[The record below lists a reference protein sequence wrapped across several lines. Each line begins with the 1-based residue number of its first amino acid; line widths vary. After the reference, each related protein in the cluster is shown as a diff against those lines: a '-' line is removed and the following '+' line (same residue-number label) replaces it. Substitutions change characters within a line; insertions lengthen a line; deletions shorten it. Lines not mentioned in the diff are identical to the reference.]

1 MSVTNS
7 EQSSPISDAIDL
19 ERLANFA
26 IDKQDWSEASR
37 LLTESLTLRRTADGG
52 TDAAYGLIL
61 DKLAAVCIEQGKL
74 KEAMEHLNEALPIL
88 EAAFYPSHG
97 SIAAILEHQGDCFVG
112 EGKFAEA
119 EPLYKRAAD
128 IFITSVTMENRM
140 ALRAL
145 YKLGKVYISL
155 TRSAEA
161 KTTLQKALK
170 YVDTPLGPL
179 AEFRYHLALASIQLN
194 EMDEARDLLH
204 KAAADFKQ
212 RSNYARVA
220 DCCKSLANLCC
231 LDNENSEAE
240 EWLRQSV
247 LYEQMA
253 VNAPYPEDIFL
264 ATLLRA

>member
-1 MSVTNS
+1 MTVTNS
-7 EQSSPISDAIDL
+7 HPSFPLYEAIAL

-26 IDKQDWSEASR
+26 VDKQDWNEASR
-37 LLTESLTLRRTADGG
+37 LYTESLCIRRAADGSS
-52 TDAAYGLIL
+52 DATYALIL
-61 DKLAAVCIEQGKL
+61 DKLAAVLIEQGKL
-74 KEAMEHLNEALPIL
+74 KEAMEYLNQALPIL

-112 EGKFAEA
+112 ESKFEEA

-128 IFITSVTMENRM
+128 IFISSVTMENRM

-155 TRSAEA
+155 SRAAEA
-161 KTTLQKALK
+161 KIALQKALK

-179 AEFRYHLALASIQLN
+179 AEFRYQLALAAIQLN
-194 EMDEARDLLH
+194 EMSEAREFLH

-220 DCCKSLANLCC
+220 DCSKSLANVCSQA
-231 LDNENSEAE
+231 NETSEAE

-253 VNAPYPEDIFL
+253 VNAPYPHDIFL